1 MKVCLSRANDDDIQ
15 SKQSNSVGRPSFLFL
30 EIESVNVS
38 LGLKINFK
46 VSETLHTT
54 SN

>member
-1 MKVCLSRANDDDIQ
+1 MEACLSKADDDDIQ

-38 LGLKINFK
+38 LELKINFK
-46 VSETLHTT
+46 VSETLYTT